1 MLDALKGET
10 FSEDVFPDFLEAFS
24 TLLRCN
30 TSAENLRSIA
40 LFVTYALQD
49 DRAIP
54 MRTGRFHKNGQRQ
67 SGNQTPVA
75 SRIDPFARRS
85 DSPTRVQQND
95 LSSHEVGVRL
105 LQMYTEFL
113 CDTTSLEPI
122 KKFAKTVA
130 NKVTHFA
137 VNHLLWSNTDTFFSG

>member
-30 TSAENLRSIA
+30 TSAENLRSIS

-49 DRAIP
+49 GRAFLN
-54 MRTGRFHKNGQRQ
+54 RNGRMHKNSQREAN
-67 SGNQTPVA
+67 NQTPIV
-75 SRIDPFARRS
+75 SRLDPFARRS
-85 DSPTRVQQND
+85 DSPAEVNQND

-105 LQMYTEFL
+105 FQMYTEFL

-130 NKVTHFA
+130 NKVGHTGKR
-137 VNHLLWSNTDTFFSG
+137 TQMCQD

>member
-1 MLDALKGET
+1 MKRLLDALKGET

-24 TLLRCN
+24 TLLKCN

-49 DRAIP
+49 GRAFPGRIN
-54 MRTGRFHKNGQRQ
+54 RFHKNDQRQ
-67 SGNQTPVA
+67 SNGQMHVG
-75 SRIDPFARRS
+75 SRTDPFAKRS
-85 DSPTRVQQND
+85 DSPAGSHQSD

-105 LQMYTEFL
+105 FQMYTEFL
-113 CDTTSLEPI
+113 CDTASLEPI

-130 NKVTHFA
+130 NKVRII
-137 VNHLLWSNTDTFFSG
+137 

>member
-49 DRAIP
+49 GRAFP
-54 MRTGRFHKNGQRQ
+54 GRINRLHINSQRQ
-67 SGNQTPVA
+67 SNSQTPVG

-85 DSPTRVQQND
+85 ESPAEVNHND

-105 LQMYTEFL
+105 FQMYTEFL

-130 NKVTHFA
+130 NKVR
-137 VNHLLWSNTDTFFSG
+137 LIG

>member
-30 TSAENLRSIA
+30 TSAENLRSVA

-49 DRAIP
+49 GRAFP
-54 MRTGRFHKNGQRQ
+54 GRTSRLHKNGQRQ
-67 SGNQTPVA
+67 SNNQTPVVP
-75 SRIDPFARRS
+75 RIDPFARLS
-85 DSPTRVQQND
+85 DSPAEANHND

-113 CDTTSLEPI
+113 CDTTSLESI

-130 NKVTHFA
+130 NKVRS
-137 VNHLLWSNTDTFFSG
+137 VD